1 VSIFLCCHKEE
12 ERCDARNFRK
22 IVRPILQEYFPYK
35 AGQTLLFK
43 KYQDTTFVENVLYTV
58 NVPFYLKTSH
68 MIKINDYGCY
78 SYDTTE
84 TYIMN
89 ITCDSDSNKGIV
101 IKYEGNYAKGLYDS
115 DKDLTDLNLKFNNNN
130 FSFYNLAMV
139 IEEGNSNYELDSIV
153 LFGKN
158 YGKSFYVKNYP
169 ECKIYFN
176 SKYGILKF
184 ENETTKEKY
193 ICAD

>member
-1 VSIFLCCHKEE
+1 
-12 ERCDARNFRK
+12 
-22 IVRPILQEYFPYK
+22 
-35 AGQTLLFK
+35 
-43 KYQDTTFVENVLYTV
+43 
-58 NVPFYLKTSH
+58 
-68 MIKINDYGCY
+68 
-78 SYDTTE
+78 
-84 TYIMN
+84 
-89 ITCDSDSNKGIV
+89 
-101 IKYEGNYAKGLYDS
+101 
-115 DKDLTDLNLKFNNNN
+115 
-130 FSFYNLAMV
+130 MV

-169 ECKIYFN
+169 DSKIYFN